1 MNVSTKKIT
10 TIGMLCAAAL
20 VVNLLIYFPMVPA
33 VSFLM
38 YDPKDII
45 LIIGGFLYGPAAAF
59 LMSAIT
65 SVLEILFRGGNLLD
79 VLMNMIST
87 CSFACTAAWLYG
99 RLRSRKGALAALS
112 VGALTGV
119 ACMLLWN
126 YIVTPIYYQMP
137 REAVVRMLLPGFLPF
152 NLLKNALNMGMVLF
166 LYKPIVHIFRKTS
179 LVEERGRQ
187 EGMSKGMLLA
197 GVFLCL
203 TVCFCVLSLHGV
215 I

>member
-1 MNVSTKKIT
+1 
-10 TIGMLCAAAL
+10 
-20 VVNLLIYFPMVPA
+20 
-33 VSFLM
+33 
-38 YDPKDII
+38 
-45 LIIGGFLYGPAAAF
+45 
-59 LMSAIT
+59 
-65 SVLEILFRGGNLLD
+65 
-79 VLMNMIST
+79 
-87 CSFACTAAWLYG
+87 
-99 RLRSRKGALAALS
+99 
-112 VGALTGV
+112 
-119 ACMLLWN
+119 MLLWN

-197 GVFLCL
+197 GVFVCL
-203 TVCFCVLSLHGV
+203 TVCFCVLSLQGV